1 MHLDLPTASIREFAR
16 IVGVNHSAVIRA
28 IKAGTRLE
36 GAVIQE
42 KDGPR
47 IIIALGCH
55 AWIQNKDYRKDNRP
69 TDSGVNQADD
79 EMSVTEANRVKR
91 HYEALLE
98 KLTFEREAGRLT
110 SIEKFRTEAFTVARG
125 ARDSLLNVPNESEIE
140 LKRLIVDFLRK
151 RHGDDSVMVH
161 AKDLD
166 EMGLAFRTFQKVA
179 IKKALKDMLHER
191 FGAAVLSM
199 EKTVEA

>member
-1 MHLDLPTASIREFAR
+1 LPTASIREFAR
-16 IVGVNHSAVIRA
+16 IVGVNHSAVLRA
-28 IKAGTRLE
+28 IKTGSRLE
-36 GAVIQE
+36 GAVIQD
-42 KDGPR
+42 KNGTR

-55 AWIQNKDYRKDNRP
+55 AWIQNKDYRKDSRP
-69 TDSGVNQADD
+69 ADTSTDWPHE

-140 LKRLIVDFLRK
+140 LKRLFVDFLRK
-151 RHGDDSVMVH
+151 RYGDDSVTVYT
-161 AKDLD
+161 KDLG
-166 EMGLAFRTFQKVA
+166 EMGLAFRAFQKA
-179 IKKALKDMLHER
+179 TIKKALRDMLHER

-199 EKTVEA
+199 EEHVEA

>member
-1 MHLDLPTASIREFAR
+1 ML
-16 IVGVNHSAVIRA
+16 RA
-28 IKAGTRLE
+28 IKNGTRLE
-36 GAVIQE
+36 GALIQD
-42 KDGPR
+42 KDGTR

-55 AWIQNKDYRKDNRP
+55 AWIQNKDHRKDNRP
-69 TDSGVNQADD
+69 ADTASDWPHD

-98 KLTFEREAGRLT
+98 KLTFEREARRLT
-110 SIEKFRTEAFTVARG
+110 SIEKFRTEAFTIARG

-140 LKRLIVDFLRK
+140 LKRLFVDFLRK

-166 EMGLAFRTFQKVA
+166 EMGLAFRTFLKDA
-179 IKKALKDMLHER
+179 IKKALRDMLHER
-191 FGAAVLSM
+191 FGTAVLLM
-199 EKTVEA
+199 EKSVEA